1 VALIDLLLEPLSYG
15 FMRLALITSITVGVV
30 ASVLSAII
38 VVRGWS
44 LLGDAISHAVL
55 PGVAVAVALNI
66 PFIVGGMA
74 AGLTAALLIGFVESR
89 ARVRNDTAIGIV
101 LTGAFALGLVIISR
115 VRPTVDIFHILFGNV
130 LGVSPQ
136 SMMVSAAIGAAVLIT
151 LALFMKEVIA
161 FTFDPVFSYVAG
173 LPTTLIH
180 YSLMAAMSL
189 TIISALET
197 VGIILIVSLL
207 VTPGATAQLFARNMS
222 EMIFLS
228 TLVGVTSS
236 IAGLYLSFYLAVSS
250 GGTIALIV
258 TLIFF
263 TALTAKKLRKPTA
276 TAVTQPPQRKLSP
289 KPSST

>member
-1 VALIDLLLEPLSYG
+1 
-15 FMRLALITSITVGVV
+15 
-30 ASVLSAII
+30 
-38 VVRGWS
+38 
-44 LLGDAISHAVL
+44 
-55 PGVAVAVALNI
+55 
-66 PFIVGGMA
+66 
-74 AGLTAALLIGFVESR
+74 
-89 ARVRNDTAIGIV
+89 
-101 LTGAFALGLVIISR
+101 
-115 VRPTVDIFHILFGNV
+115 
-130 LGVSPQ
+130 
-136 SMMVSAAIGAAVLIT
+136 MMVSAAIGAAVLIT

-263 TALTAKKLRKPTA
+263 TALTAKKLRKPNA

>member
-1 VALIDLLLEPLSYG
+1 
-15 FMRLALITSITVGVV
+15 
-30 ASVLSAII
+30 
-38 VVRGWS
+38 
-44 LLGDAISHAVL
+44 
-55 PGVAVAVALNI
+55 
-66 PFIVGGMA
+66 
-74 AGLTAALLIGFVESR
+74 
-89 ARVRNDTAIGIV
+89 
-101 LTGAFALGLVIISR
+101 
-115 VRPTVDIFHILFGNV
+115 
-130 LGVSPQ
+130 
-136 SMMVSAAIGAAVLIT
+136 
-151 LALFMKEVIA
+151 
-161 FTFDPVFSYVAG
+161 
-173 LPTTLIH
+173 
-180 YSLMAAMSL
+180 MAAMSL

-222 EMIFLS
+222 EMIVLS

-263 TALTAKKLRKPTA
+263 TALTAKKLRKPNA